1 MHLSTTRR
9 SQRGSGLV
17 LVIFIIVVVGFVALI
32 ANRNQARSSQQLV
45 SMVLGTRAE
54 MAARSAAEIEIS
66 RYYQYDAQSGCRVA
80 QSQAQPPNPN
90 YLPVTRNIEFQ
101 GDGLAQC
108 KAQVSCEYI
117 GVLDNQQTVLQIT
130 SEGRCCS
137 GGWSN
142 DWECLSGAWPWQ
154 RTIQV
159 GVRGDE

>member
-9 SQRGSGLV
+9 SQQGSGLV
-17 LVIFIIVVVGFVALI
+17 IVIFIIVVVGLVAAV
-32 ANRNQARSSQQLV
+32 ANRNQQRNSQQLV
-45 SMVLGTRAE
+45 SMVMGTRAE

-66 RYYQYDAQSGCRVA
+66 RYYQENNQQSSCR
-80 QSQAQPPNPN
+80 QAEDRTGTSDIGPI
-90 YLPVTRNIEFQ
+90 TFQ

-108 KAQVSCEYI
+108 KAQISCEYI

-142 DWECLSGAWPWQ
+142 NDWECLSGAWPWQ